1 MITQFLNRIASQKS
15 ANTAK
20 TYASQIN
27 KIFPN
32 GKMILEP
39 SYIDSKVAE
48 WKRRGDSANTIK
60 LRLNVLYQLMKFCRR
75 RIDIEHFEEIE
86 EICKEAKSETKIPE
100 VPTRSEVE
108 LVLDGI
114 YDYKYQLII
123 ELMFFC
129 GLRISEV
136 LGLDLSDVRGNKLL
150 IRSTKNNQ
158 DRLVPMPK
166 NVIRTLRMYLQNERI
181 VSDKYALLTT
191 ENGRLEKS
199 VAQKMVKKYTKRAGL
214 SDLHCHSFRHGSA
227 THLLQKGVDVMV
239 IKEFLGHQSITT
251 TQRYA
256 HVSAQMVNRVADVFE
271 GKEE

>member
-1 MITQFLNRIASQKS
+1 
-15 ANTAK
+15 
-20 TYASQIN
+20 
-27 KIFPN
+27 
-32 GKMILEP
+32 MILEP